1 MADPGGHPRVA
12 ADVAVFAY
20 LNGAMHVLLVRRRY
34 EPYES
39 YWALPGGGIEATE
52 TLEEAAVRE
61 LREET
66 GVVDTFMEQLAT
78 FSEVGRD
85 PRGRVISCCYLA
97 LVDAARVQLRPG
109 SDAREAAWRP
119 LEPLLQDMEGTRVL
133 AFDHDDIL
141 RYARQRL
148 AYKLEYQNVAW
159 GLLPDAF
166 TMSELRHVYEAGIG
180 RAFEPN
186 NFRRIA
192 LGWGVLA
199 EDGERATGGRPAA
212 LYRFADRRPL
222 ILAQSAR
229 YRRSGLI
236 AAAPTELLVDEYEL
250 TMADSYV
257 AEGKDSEPVAFEL
270 FARELPPHR
279 GYLVAAGLERA
290 VEVLTGLRFGDPALE
305 YLERARICSPAL
317 LARLATVE
325 FTGDL
330 AAVPEGTVVH
340 AREPILRVEGDLLTC
355 QLVETLLLNQVN
367 FQTLIATKASRI
379 VAAADGRPV
388 VDFGFRRAHGA
399 DAGLLAARAAY
410 IGGCAATA
418 TVAAGYL
425 YGVPTTGTMAHSY
438 ILSFPTDVEAFVAFL
453 RHHPERSTLLIDTR
467 DTVAGAH
474 AAVEASRVPP
484 ASCPGL
490 SGSTPVTSSP

>member
-1 MADPGGHPRVA
+1 VPERSGQPRVA

-39 YWALPGGGIEATE
+39 YWALPGGGIEADE

-66 GVVDTFMEQLAT
+66 GVTDTFMEQLAT
-78 FSEVGRD
+78 FSAVDRD

-119 LEPLLQDMEGTRVL
+119 LEPLLHEIEERSVL

-159 GLLPDAF
+159 SLLPDAF
-166 TMSELRHVYEAGIG
+166 TMSELRRVYEAGIG

-212 LYRFADRRPL
+212 LYRFAERRPV

-229 YRRSGLI
+229 YRRSG
-236 AAAPTELLVDEYEL
+236 
-250 TMADSYV
+250 
-257 AEGKDSEPVAFEL
+257 
-270 FARELPPHR
+270 
-279 GYLVAAGLERA
+279 
-290 VEVLTGLRFGDPALE
+290 
-305 YLERARICSPAL
+305 
-317 LARLATVE
+317 
-325 FTGDL
+325 
-330 AAVPEGTVVH
+330 
-340 AREPILRVEGDLLTC
+340 
-355 QLVETLLLNQVN
+355 
-367 FQTLIATKASRI
+367 
-379 VAAADGRPV
+379 
-388 VDFGFRRAHGA
+388 
-399 DAGLLAARAAY
+399 
-410 IGGCAATA
+410 
-418 TVAAGYL
+418 
-425 YGVPTTGTMAHSY
+425 
-438 ILSFPTDVEAFVAFL
+438 
-453 RHHPERSTLLIDTR
+453 
-467 DTVAGAH
+467 
-474 AAVEASRVPP
+474 
-484 ASCPGL
+484 
-490 SGSTPVTSSP
+490 